1 MNAAIPDLST
11 LKARLKTTWSAGDF
25 GQIARSY
32 ESGAADFVADL
43 HITPGLRVLDVACGT
58 GNLAIPAARA
68 GATVTGVDIAPNLV
82 EQARE
87 RAKAEGV
94 RAQFDEGDAEEL
106 PYKDGSFDLVLTMFG
121 AMFGP
126 RPERVAVEL
135 TRVCR
140 PGGRIVMANW
150 VPTGFIGQVF
160 KATSAHVPPPAG
172 MPSPVLWGDEATVK
186 SRLKDGIA
194 DIRFN
199 RRAMTFAFPFSPA
212 EVVEYWRE
220 YYGPTQKAFA
230 ALDAKGQAALRRDLE
245 ALWAGHNQA
254 TDGATRVESE
264 YLQVTATREPSEA

>member
-1 MNAAIPDLST
+1 MNAAIPELST
-11 LKARLKTTWSAGDF
+11 LKVRLKTTWSAGDF

-106 PYKDGSFDLVLTMFG
+106 PYKDESFDLMLTMFG
-121 AMFGP
+121 AMFCP
-126 RPERVAVEL
+126 RPQRVAMEL

-160 KATSAHVPPPAG
+160 KATAAHVPPPAG
-172 MPSPVLWGDEATVK
+172 MPSPVLWGDEATVRE
-186 SRLKDGIA
+186 RLRNGIR
-194 DIRFN
+194 DVRF
-199 RRAMTFAFPFSPA
+199 RRRTMTFAFSFPPP
-212 EVVEYWRE
+212 EVVEYFRQ
-220 YYGPTQKAFA
+220 YYGPTLKAFS
-230 ALDAKGQAALRRDLE
+230 ALDENGQAALRRDLE
-245 ALWAGHNQA
+245 ALWNSHNQA
-254 TDGATRVESE
+254 TDGTTRVESE
-264 YLQVTATREPSEA
+264 YLQVTATREPS